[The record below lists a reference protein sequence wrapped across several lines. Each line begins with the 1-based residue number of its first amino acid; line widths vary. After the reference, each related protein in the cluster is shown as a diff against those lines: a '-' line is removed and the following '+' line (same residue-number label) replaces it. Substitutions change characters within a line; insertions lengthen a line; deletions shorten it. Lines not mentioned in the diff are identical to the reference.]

1 LAIGST
7 RAQRRKELKAA
18 FRRLLT
24 SAGLGVMIVASLY
37 FYNFLTTNEKLAI
50 ADVEFQGLSRVDT
63 AEIARL
69 VADLEGQNILLV
81 PLEQYSAR
89 FSGHPRVRRADFK
102 RVLPDRIVCVVEER
116 EPVALVFAGKF
127 HEVDEEGMIMPSDDL
142 TELLDL
148 PIITGLNGETVRAGK
163 PCRDPRLMEALAAL
177 GMCKKYGGRFAEN
190 ISELR
195 LGEAGISVVSLK
207 EDMVL
212 LLGEYQVENRL
223 KKFFVLKNKISE
235 EDLGARFV
243 DLRFDDQIVLRG
255 GI

>member
-1 LAIGST
+1 MAIGRT
-7 RAQRRKELKAA
+7 KAQRRKALKAV

-24 SAGLGVMIVASLY
+24 SAGLGVMIVASLH

-50 ADVEFQGLSRVDT
+50 ANVEFRGLSRVDT

-89 FSGHPRVRRADFK
+89 FSGHPRVRRADLK
-102 RVLPDRIVCVVEER
+102 RVLPNRVVCVIEER
-116 EPVALVFAGKF
+116 EPVALVFAGNF
-127 HEVDEEGMIMPSDDL
+127 YEVDVEGMIMPPDDL
-142 TELLDL
+142 TDLLDL

-163 PCRDPRLMEALAAL
+163 PCSDPRLLEALAAL
-177 GMCKKYGGRFAEN
+177 GVCKKYGGRFAEN

-195 LGEAGISVVSLK
+195 LGKAGISVVSLK

-212 LLGEYQVENRL
+212 LLGEEQVENRL
-223 KKFFVLKNKISE
+223 KKFFVLRNQISE
-235 EDLGARFV
+235 KDLGARFV